1 MEQHNLTY
9 LGRWFRDW
17 LGIMA
22 NELKMIWRDGG
33 VMLIFCFA
41 GLVYPLLYSWIYGG
55 GMVEEMPVAVVDQ
68 SRGEYSRR
76 YLSKVDATRECRLCF
91 DCADME
97 EARALM
103 AGQKVHGIIYIPAD
117 FDSRIVRMEQATVS
131 TYADMSTFLY
141 YKNLMIAT
149 NKVMLDEV
157 HQIQAEHYSAAGY
170 TAAEAEQLI
179 SPVEYD
185 EQVRY
190 NPAISYTLFFVPM
203 VLMMILQQV
212 MFYGSA
218 MLAGTLREQHRSFA
232 TLTENLSGMGMGR
245 VVLGRGAA
253 YFLVFLGLGV
263 YGTLLV
269 PHLFHLP
276 QAANWTSVLVLL
288 VFYVIDIIFFSFTWS
303 TIIDRRETVFVLLLF
318 MSPICVFLTG
328 LTWPASNFPLFWRWV
343 SYLFPSTFGCKAYMT
358 LLNSGSLAA
367 IAPEILAMTVQIV
380 AYYVLASLAVLLEN
394 RYLERKREASAK
406 LMQ

>member
-1 MEQHNLTY
+1 MKKHDITY

-17 LGIMA
+17 GNILV
-22 NELKMIWRDGG
+22 NELKMIWADGG
-33 VMLIFCFA
+33 VMLIVCFA

-55 GMVEEMPVAVVDQ
+55 GMVEEMPVAVVDL

-76 YLSKVDATRECRLCF
+76 YLREVDATRECRLCY
-91 DCADME
+91 DCADMA
-97 EARALM
+97 EARTLM
-103 AGQKVHGIIYIPAD
+103 ASQKVHGIIYIPDD
-117 FDSRIVRMEQATVS
+117 FDERIVRMEQATVS

-157 HQIQAEHYSAAGY
+157 HRIQAEHYSAAGY
-170 TAAEAEQLI
+170 TSAEAEQLI

-203 VLMMILQQV
+203 VLMLILQQV

-232 TLTENLSGMGMGR
+232 TLTDNLSGMGMGR

-269 PHLFHLP
+269 PSLFHLP
-276 QAANWTSVLVLL
+276 QAAHWTSVLVLL
-288 VFYVIDIIFFSFTWS
+288 LFYVADIIFFSFTWS
-303 TIIDRRETVFVLLLF
+303 TVIDRRETVFVLFLF

-328 LTWPASNFPLFWRWV
+328 LTWPASNFPLVWHWV
-343 SYLFPSTFGCKAYMT
+343 SYLFPSTFACRAYMT
-358 LLNSGSLAA
+358 LSNSGSLSA
-367 IAPEILAMTVQIV
+367 IAPEIEAMTIQIV
-380 AYYVLASLAVLLEN
+380 VYYLLASLAVLLEN
-394 RYLERKREASAK
+394 RWLERKKAK
-406 LMQ
+406 TAVLSD

>member
-1 MEQHNLTY
+1 MEHHKLTY

-17 LGIMA
+17 LGIMT

-76 YLSKVDATRECRLCF
+76 YLGKVDATRECRLCY

-103 AGQKVHGIIYIPAD
+103 AGQKVHGIIHIPAD

-232 TLTENLSGMGMGR
+232 TLTENLSGIGMGR

-276 QAANWTSVLVLL
+276 QAADWTSVLVLL
-288 VFYVIDIIFFSFTWS
+288 VFYVMDIIFFSFTWS

-358 LLNSGSLAA
+358 LSNSGSLAA
-367 IAPEILAMTVQIV
+367 IAPEMLAMTAQIV

-394 RYLERKREASAK
+394 RYLERKREASAS

>member
-1 MEQHNLTY
+1 
-9 LGRWFRDW
+9 
-17 LGIMA
+17 
-22 NELKMIWRDGG
+22 
-33 VMLIFCFA
+33 
-41 GLVYPLLYSWIYGG
+41 
-55 GMVEEMPVAVVDQ
+55 
-68 SRGEYSRR
+68 
-76 YLSKVDATRECRLCF
+76 
-91 DCADME
+91 
-97 EARALM
+97 
-103 AGQKVHGIIYIPAD
+103 
-117 FDSRIVRMEQATVS
+117 
-131 TYADMSTFLY
+131 MSTFLY

-253 YFLVFLGLGV
+253 YFLVFLGLGM

-276 QAANWTSVLVLL
+276 QAADWTSVLVLL
-288 VFYVIDIIFFSFTWS
+288 VFYVMDIIFFSFTWS

-358 LLNSGSLAA
+358 LSNSGSLAA
-367 IAPEILAMTVQIV
+367 IAPEILAMTAQIV

-394 RYLERKREASAK
+394 RYLERKREASAS